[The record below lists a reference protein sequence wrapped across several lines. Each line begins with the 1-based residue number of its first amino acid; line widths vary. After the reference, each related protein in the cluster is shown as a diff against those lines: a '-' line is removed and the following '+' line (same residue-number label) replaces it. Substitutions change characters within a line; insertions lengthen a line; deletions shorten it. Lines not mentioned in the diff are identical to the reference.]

1 MSINYLNGLII
12 SALVIFTPFLFT
24 FIFWLLK
31 INLNKIKMVYLYAFT
46 TGLIIIIGGFGFLK
60 ESYENL
66 HEYFSI
72 NKNSLSQIII
82 TSIISVGV
90 LTGFLI
96 GIIIKYLFI
105 FNNKRMCKNHKKN
118 ICSDCVFDDQQE
130 KKVNKNNLIPIIL
143 MSFHKLIDGLSLGF
157 LMYESQNTLMSI
169 SNLGIIIGFIIH
181 IIPMTIVTYYLVL
194 EKNNNKQP
202 FVCLLKANVSNLI
215 IIPFIFIGIS
225 VSNNLDS
232 IYWLIPLLLSIS
244 GGTLLFTGIMELA
257 PEFLHN
263 NHLCTKEWFITVVW
277 LMIGILLAV
286 VLTIFHNHNHSS
298 NIKFLNY

>member
-31 INLNKIKMVYLYAFT
+31 INLNKIKMVYLYAFA

-66 HEYFSI
+66 NEYFTN
-72 NKNSLSQIII
+72 NKNSLSQVII
-82 TSIISVGV
+82 TSIISAGV

-118 ICSDCVFDDQQE
+118 ICGDCVFDN
-130 KKVNKNNLIPIIL
+130 KPVIKTNKNNLIKIIL
-143 MSFHKLIDGLSLGF
+143 ISFHKLIDGLSLGF
-157 LMYESQNTLMSI
+157 LMYESKNELMSI

-181 IIPMTIVTYYLVL
+181 IIPMTIVTYYLML
-194 EKNNNKQP
+194 EKNNNKKS
-202 FVCLLKANVSNLI
+202 FICLLKINANNLI
-215 IIPFIFIGIS
+215 IIPFIFIGVA
-225 VSNNLDS
+225 VSNNINS

-244 GGTLLFTGIMELA
+244 GGTLLFTSIMELA

-263 NHLCTKEWFITVVW
+263 NHLCTKEWIITVLW

-286 VLTIFHNHNHSS
+286 SLTIFHNHSHNT
-298 NIKFLNY
+298 NIRY